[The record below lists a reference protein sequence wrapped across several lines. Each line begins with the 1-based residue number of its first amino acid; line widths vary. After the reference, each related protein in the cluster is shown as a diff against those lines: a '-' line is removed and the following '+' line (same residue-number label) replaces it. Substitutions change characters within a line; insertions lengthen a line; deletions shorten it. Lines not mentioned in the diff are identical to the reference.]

1 RSNVFSGP
9 GATVSKKSAGDG
21 FELESQFILR
31 VPIPAA
37 GDLREAVRQGN
48 SNLKERLAISLESTN
63 RTGLVRFDAWH
74 LPSRVYDLPCVIES
88 HKTLDRKTFY
98 KTADVSQIMICYEP
112 GEEPKSEDEAPM
124 RKRKDALAKKYLY
137 PHGVTPPLKNVRK
150 RRFRKT
156 LKKKYIDFP
165 EIEKEV
171 KRLFREAG
179 DTFLGYTYADTHGWT
194 DNYKKQ
200 FKAREHGTLFSL
212 ARGIHIDNEAESVR
226 YEVIRADDEMKTD
239 ISGAIQVTNHPGRD
253 HSAGLANIFAVCFT
267 TVCTLGPSGLEGEGR
282 GGDGMLDVGEHDL
295 FGEPLS
301 SSDEDNDN
309 PVLDKDPDG
318 DADGDGDDD
327 GDELADAEGLLN
339 VNVDSTDDSRSPSK
353 KKSSLLNGAGTSARA
368 HKSSLL
374 QGGGGDDNDD
384 NAKDFVT
391 EFSQGECNWQGKGLI
406 DGEHMGG
413 EESNM
418 SMADPS
424 TSERGYEEE
433 AEAARAL
440 ETDFAKEDD
449 VSQNTGLLERL
460 SELEREIAR
469 LADLRRAQEEEI
481 AGIENMALRQRFQ
494 SVLQNTKL
502 EQAEKQREYDNIVQ
516 LLHQD

>member
-1 RSNVFSGP
+1 M
-9 GATVSKKSAGDG
+9 SKKTVGDG

-31 VPIPAA
+31 VPSAVA
-37 GDLREAVRQGN
+37 DDLREAVRQGN

-74 LPSRVYDLPCVIES
+74 LPSRVFDLPCVIES
-88 HKTLDRKTFY
+88 HKTLDRRTFY
-98 KTADVSQIMICYEP
+98 KTADVAQIMICYEP
-112 GEEPKSEDEAPM
+112 GDEPKSEDEAPL
-124 RKRKDALAKKYLY
+124 RKRKDALAKKYLF
-137 PHGVTPPLKNVRK
+137 PHGITPPLKNVRK

-171 KRLFREAG
+171 KRLFRE
-179 DTFLGYTYADTHGWT
+179 
-194 DNYKKQ
+194 
-200 FKAREHGTLFSL
+200 
-212 ARGIHIDNEAESVR
+212 DNEAESVR
-226 YEVIRADDEMKTD
+226 YEVIRAEDEMKTD

-253 HSAGLANIFAVCFT
+253 HAAGS
-267 TVCTLGPSGLEGEGR
+267 SGVGDEGG
-282 GGDGMLDVGEHDL
+282 GGDGILDVGEHDL

-309 PVLDKDPDG
+309 PTIDKDPDG
-318 DADGDGDDD
+318 DADGEEGDDGDDL
-327 GDELADAEGLLN
+327 GDADGLLN

-353 KKSSLLNGAGTSARA
+353 KKSLLSGVGTSSRSN
-368 HKSSLL
+368 KDSLL
-374 QGGGGDDNDD
+374 QEGSGGDNDD

-391 EFSQGECNWQGKGLI
+391 DFSQGLV

-413 EESNM
+413 EESNL
-418 SMADPS
+418 SMVGPS

-469 LADLRRAQEEEI
+469 LAELRRVQEEEI

-494 SVLQNTKL
+494 SLLQNTKL